1 MYDLYIFIY
10 EYIITFNYTN
20 NNIISQ
26 YKTCGIDILL
36 ITSQYNKLV
45 NKKILCYNIVWA
57 YIIFSQNV

>member
-26 YKTCGIDILL
+26 YKTCGIGIYILL
-36 ITSQYNKLV
+36 ITSQYNKLE
-45 NKKILCYNIVWA
+45 
-57 YIIFSQNV
+57 